1 MAAIVDKN
9 LKSRREWIVLLM
21 ILNVTHIILI
31 CGSFHFVFWI
41 RGHYGSSFEKPT
53 EDNIPFWTQF
63 GSHDISYWQ
72 LILNVFRSF
81 FVLPLLIL
89 PWITICLIL
98 DVTKVTNNVTD
109 TAVLITFLAFGMK
122 NIFRCIDLLIACY
135 KGLKYSDNT
144 QLEKYHC
151 KSTNSTILASLFQL
165 LCLNVLRYPS
175 SKTLSYVWYQTITC
189 FIISIVCDAITNLFV
204 DYELGGMKHKYFTHH
219 IHKLVYEKVCKARD
233 RQKREIKDSE
243 EEKAGVDQPLV

>member
-21 ILNVTHIILI
+21 ILSVTHIILI
-31 CGSFHFVFWI
+31 CGSLYFVVWI
-41 RGHYGSSFEKPT
+41 RDDDGSSFEKST
-53 EDNIPFWTQF
+53 ENNIPFWTQF

-72 LILNVFRSF
+72 LILNVIRSF

-89 PWITICLIL
+89 PWITISLIL
-98 DVTKVTNNVTD
+98 DVTKVTNNATD
-109 TAVLITFLAFGMK
+109 TCVLLTFLAFGIR
-122 NIFRCIDLLIACY
+122 NITRSIDLLIACY

-151 KSTNSTILASLFQL
+151 KSTNFATSASLFQL
-165 LCLNVLRYPS
+165 LCLNILRYPI

-204 DYELGGMKHKYFTHH
+204 DYELCGMKHKYFTHH
-219 IHKLVYEKVCKARD
+219 IHKQVYDRICRARD
-233 RQKREIKDSE
+233 RQKRKAKNSE
-243 EEKAGVDQPLV
+243 EEQADVDQPLV